1 MAGFNTADTVAK
13 KQTKIQPSYSLY
25 SRIPYRKG
33 MGERQQTVKK
43 QDENEIHSMLVISAK
58 EKEKKEGKGYQILGD
73 R

>member
-1 MAGFNTADTVAK
+1 
-13 KQTKIQPSYSLY
+13 
-25 SRIPYRKG
+25 